1 MHLPHPQKQTSFISR
16 SLLRSIAAG
25 AMVLASAAAAAAA
38 QYPKMIQ
45 GAVDSGVK
53 VVKSFPAASGL
64 TGWVLMQEGRHSL
77 IFTTSDGKTAIAGAL
92 INENGENLNEQYAEK
107 YIPKPDT
114 AAMFKKLEQS
124 TYITE
129 GTINNPKSLM
139 YVFVDANCPFC
150 HNTWKALQPYEK
162 AGLQVRWILVDTLGP
177 TSMPKA
183 IEVLAAK
190 DKTAAFRKMELDF
203 GKSWKP
209 TVGMDAASKPAV
221 ADQIRKNNEL
231 LHEFGMN
238 GTPGLV
244 WKDKQGKAQ
253 IKNGM
258 PRLSELPAMTG
269 LPEQKNEDPSLER
282 FR

>member
-1 MHLPHPQKQTSFISR
+1 MHLLNPQKQVFFSNR
-16 SLLRSIAAG
+16 NLLRSIVAG
-25 AMVLASAAAAAAA
+25 AMVIASAAAAAAA
-38 QYPKMIQ
+38 PYPKMIQ

-53 VVKSFPAASGL
+53 VVKRFPAASGL

-77 IFTTSDGKTAIAGAL
+77 LYTTNDGKTAIAGAL
-92 INENGENLNEQYAEK
+92 INEDGENLNEQYAAK
-107 YIPKPDT
+107 YFPKPDT

-124 TYITE
+124 TFVTE
-129 GTINNPKSLM
+129 GTINNPKNVM

-190 DKTAAFRKMELDF
+190 DKTAAFRKMELDH
-203 GKSWKP
+203 GKSWQP
-209 TVGMDAASKPAV
+209 SAGMDAASKPAV
-221 ADQIRKNNEL
+221 AEQIRKNNEL
-231 LHEFGMN
+231 LHAFGMN
-238 GTPGLV
+238 GTPGMV
-244 WKDKQGKAQ
+244 WKDRQGQMQ

-269 LPEQKNEDPSLER
+269 LPEQKIDDPALAR

>member
-1 MHLPHPQKQTSFISR
+1 MHLLHPQKHTPVNNR
-16 SLLRSIAAG
+16 NLLRSTLAG
-25 AMVLASAAAAAAA
+25 GILLASAAAGAAT

-45 GAVDSGVK
+45 SAVDSGVK
-53 VVKSFPAASGL
+53 IVTSFTAASGL
-64 TGWVLMQEGRHSL
+64 TGWVFMQGGKHSL
-77 IFTTSDGKTAIAGAL
+77 VFTTNDGRTAIAGAL
-92 INENGENLNEQYAEK
+92 INEEGESLNEQYAEK

-114 AAMFKKLEQS
+114 VAMFKKLEQS
-124 TYITE
+124 TYVAE
-129 GTINNPKSLM
+129 GTVNNPKSLV

-162 AGLQVRWILVDTLGP
+162 AGLQVRWIMVDTLGP

-190 DKTAAFRKMELDF
+190 DKTAAFRKMELVH
-203 GKSWKP
+203 GKSWTP
-209 TVGMDAASKPAV
+209 SSSIDAASKPAI

-244 WKDKQGKAQ
+244 WKDKQEKLQ

-258 PRLSELPAMTG
+258 PRLSELPGMTG
-269 LPEQKNEDPSLER
+269 LPEQKNDDPALSR